1 MRQPRFLGQALTRGI
16 ELAGAQGTDK
26 IAAED
31 DLVSIA
37 ADETPFRQRVD
48 PTIKRAADLGTE
60 TCAREIGR
68 LTSGQAPI
76 EPGRPFGHY
85 LLIEIEIRAD
95 GKRD

>member
-1 MRQPRFLGQALTRGI
+1 MRQPRFFSQALTRRI

-48 PTIKRAADLGTE
+48 PPIQRAADLGTE
-60 TCAREIGR
+60 TGAREIGR
-68 LTSGQAPI
+68 FAGNQAPI
-76 EPGRPFGHY
+76 ACCSRFPT
-85 LLIEIEIRAD
+85 
-95 GKRD
+95 